1 MFTMLGAASGSEQ
14 DVNTPFLGISRH
26 FTVPMD
32 TRHSTLDPCEY
43 RVVPEAPLSAVAKR
57 TGKKRKAVRFAVD
70 TTAGPILTELDPSI
84 HTLAHHFGSAQMQV
98 DEEEEPKSID
108 PGEISQYEAKTPLKK
123 AADYPGHNLKKRI
136 FKQIEDG

>member
-1 MFTMLGAASGSEQ
+1 MFSMLGTASGSEQ
-14 DVNTPFLGISRH
+14 DVNTPFLGIGRH
-26 FTVPMD
+26 FKVPMD
-32 TRHSTLDPCEY
+32 TRYSKIDPSEY
-43 RVVPEAPLSAVAKR
+43 RVVPEAPLSAVAKH

-98 DEEEEPKSID
+98 DEEEPKSIH

>member
-1 MFTMLGAASGSEQ
+1 MFSMLGTASGSEQ
-14 DVNTPFLGISRH
+14 DVNTPFLGIGRH
-26 FTVPMD
+26 FKVPMD
-32 TRHSTLDPCEY
+32 TRYSKIDPSEY
-43 RVVPEAPLSAVAKR
+43 RVVPEAPLSAVAKH

-98 DEEEEPKSID
+98 DEEPKSID